1 MEYNFKKVHIGK
13 DLTISSIVLLAGIAL
28 FFVNKG
34 LGIFIAVCGLLM
46 LLLFKKGYRNGECG
60 PTLCKVDK
68 DISKSGSAGLIS
80 FLNGSDT
87 QFDLKEGNDGGII
100 HMEAYFNSKSSIAYV
115 QLFHYVSYISE
126 PMTEMVELNGTKADK
141 LISKL

>member
-13 DLTISSIVLLAGIAL
+13 DLTISSIVLLTGIAL

-60 PTLCKVDK
+60 PTLYKVDK

-80 FLNGSDT
+80 FLSGSDA

-100 HMEAYFNSKSSIAYV
+100 HMEAYYNSKSSIAYV